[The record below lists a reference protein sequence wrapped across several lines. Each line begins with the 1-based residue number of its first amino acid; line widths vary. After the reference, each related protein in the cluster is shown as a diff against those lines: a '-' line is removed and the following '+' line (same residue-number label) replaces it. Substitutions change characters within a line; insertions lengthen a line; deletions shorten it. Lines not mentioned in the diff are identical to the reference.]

1 MKNRFFYQF
10 IVLLNKC
17 LRSVSHRV
25 FVRGCGRYRVLGVL
39 CYFFV
44 STAAAQ
50 TCVDYIPNDT
60 PNTRYT
66 VGANQETVLDTQTN
80 LTWLRCSIGQT
91 SVGDS
96 CTGTA
101 TSLTWQ
107 GALQAAEQANS
118 VNLAGY
124 NDWRVPNIKELASL
138 VALHCFIPSIN
149 TALFPNTASS
159 SYWSSSP
166 LANDSDNAWFVDF
179 SNGNDDTFNRSNFRR
194 VRLVR

>member
-138 VALHCFIPSIN
+138 VALHCFSPSICLLY
-149 TALFPNTASS
+149 TSPSPRDRTRSRMPSS
-159 SYWSSSP
+159 
-166 LANDSDNAWFVDF
+166 A
-179 SNGNDDTFNRSNFRR
+179 
-194 VRLVR
+194 

>member
-25 FVRGCGRYRVLGVL
+25 FVRSCGRYRVLGVL

-138 VALHCFIPSIN
+138 VALHCFSPSIN

-166 LANDSDNAWFVDF
+166 VADDSRDAWSVGF
-179 SNGNDDTFNRSNFRR
+179 NIGNDVAGFRSNDER